1 MSENE
6 IKDSETIIEKPFA
19 YRVKTFC
26 RRFEISSSTFW
37 LLVQKGEIK
46 TIKLG
51 GSTLVPSTEVARL
64 LGKTEL

>member
-1 MSENE
+1 MLENK
-6 IKDSETIIEKPFA
+6 IKVNETIVEKPFA

-26 RRFEISSSTFW
+26 RRFEISASTFW

-51 GSTLVPSTEVARL
+51 GSTLIPSSEVDRL